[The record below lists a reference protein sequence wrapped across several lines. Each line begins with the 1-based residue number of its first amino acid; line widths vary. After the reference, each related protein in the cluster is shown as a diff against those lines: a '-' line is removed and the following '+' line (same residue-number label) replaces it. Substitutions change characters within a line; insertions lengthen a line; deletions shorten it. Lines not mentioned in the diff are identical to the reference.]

1 MMVGRTLSHYK
12 VLEEISREGMGVV
25 YRAVD
30 LKLNREVKLKV
41 LPSELVADE
50 ERKACFIQEARAA
63 ALYHSHIATVFEID
77 EADGTTII
85 GMELIDGEKLR
96 QTLSPGRVRFSRAE

>member
-1 MMVGRTLSHYK
+1 M
-12 VLEEISREGMGVV
+12 
-25 YRAVD
+25 
-30 LKLNREVKLKV
+30 

-50 ERKACFIQEARAA
+50 ERKARFIQEDRAAA

-77 EADGTTII
+77 EADGTTNI